1 MSDQNLSLPEDITA
15 LSVKQLDQFT
25 AAAKKRA
32 KELYTSESTD
42 VAAAVAEAD
51 EMTELAEG
59 IEKVRLEKAR
69 RATVATEQKAEA
81 QAKLAAFAAE
91 DDAVEAAATPAA
103 DAEPDEPDDEPE
115 PEATPVTASAE
126 RKRGGA
132 TTNPRPMG
140 KFKNPS
146 LADAQRNAPVT
157 PAARPET
164 VMVASSDIPGF
175 GAGQKLTGME
185 QLVAAMST
193 RARTIPVTAWGDDA
207 PRVPIASLMREHKYT
222 LGPDS
227 SLAEFNEVMTAAAN
241 PDILVAAG
249 GWCAPSEISYDFFN
263 IACNAGRLDIPTI
276 GINRGGI
283 RWPVSPSFADVVL
296 GGALWTWT
304 ETQDV
309 AAVTG
314 TGQSGTKTCGRVPC
328 ATFDE
333 ERLRCDGICLTVGNL
348 TEDAFPE
355 LIANHTDLVM
365 KSHDHKMNRL
375 YIDAIR
381 TLSAG
386 FTVTNGAVGSGAVAP
401 ILGALELQAIDYRD
415 RYAMCEDAL
424 IEVIAPRWVRGV
436 MRSDLR
442 KRMGACTDTLS
453 ATDALLMSLFDAAS
467 IRIQWVD
474 DYQVRTA
481 GFPGVPTVLP
491 TAWPTTVEFLM
502 YAPGTVVLGRGMR
515 LDLGIIR
522 DSVLNATN
530 DYTAEWM
537 EECWLI
543 FQPGHE
549 VRRLTVNICPDGTTG
564 AADLTECGV

>member
-1 MSDQNLSLPEDITA
+1 VSENLSLPEDITT
-15 LSVKQLDQFT
+15 LSAKQLNEFET
-25 AAAKKRA
+25 AARKRA
-32 KELYTSESTD
+32 KQLYESQATD
-42 VAAAVAEAD
+42 FSVAVQEAD
-51 EMTELAEG
+51 EMAELAEG
-59 IEKVRLEKAR
+59 IERVQAEKTR
-69 RATVATEQKAEA
+69 RATEAGERKAEA
-81 QAKLAAFAAE
+81 SAKLAE
-91 DDAVEAAATPAA
+91 LVTGG
-103 DAEPDEPDDEPE
+103 DAEADDDEVPAEEPE
-115 PEATPVTASAE
+115 PEAKPEPTPVAAANE
-126 RKRGGA
+126 PRKTGGA
-132 TTNPRPMG
+132 TTNPRPAG

-146 LADAQRNAPVT
+146 LADAQRQAPST
-157 PAARPET
+157 SEPRPET
-164 VMVASSDIPGF
+164 VMTASADIPGF
-175 GAGQKLTGME
+175 GAGQKLSGME
-185 QLVAAMST
+185 QLVSAMHT
-193 RARTIPVTAWGDDA
+193 RARTLPVTSWGNDA
-207 PRVPIASLMREHKYT
+207 PRVPIASLLREHRFT

-263 IACNAGRLDIPTI
+263 IACNAGRIDLPTI

-386 FTVTNGAVGSGAVAP
+386 FLATNTAADGVVAP
-401 ILGALELQAIDYRD
+401 VLGSLELQATDYRD

-424 IEVIAPRWVRGV
+424 IEVIAPRWLRGV

-442 KRMGACTDTLS
+442 RRMGASTDML
-453 ATDALLMSLFDAAS
+453 AYTDAQLMTLFDAAN

-481 GFPGVPTVLP
+481 GFPGVPTTIP
-491 TAWPTTVEFLM
+491 TVWPTTVEFLM

-530 DYTAEWM
+530 DHTAEWM

-549 VRRLTVNICPDGTTG
+549 VRRLTVTICPSGQTG
-564 AADLTECGV
+564 AADIACVDAGA